1 MERSQGQVHHHVL
14 RLRRHQFGSFL
25 VENYKVDGEKE
36 NIDASTWNVYLFEKD
51 GPYADVLDYAYNLSE
66 NIKDKSARKQ
76 IMDITADLNDAIAD
90 ARVYVIAG
98 LQRKDAKGKL
108 VVPEHQSYSVGVSL
122 YSPVKDEPYQKYASV
137 YKASAFDAATQW
149 SKFLDVNQISV
160 MGEDAMNPC
169 NDSSWE
175 LFWLDD

>member
-1 MERSQGQVHHHVL
+1 MMRKLL
-14 RLRRHQFGSFL
+14 RLTLAALAAVLTLSVVSCNKEPVPADKWKDHKAKYTIRFYGCGGT
-25 VENYKVDGEKE
+25 NVDSQLE
-36 NIDASTWNVYLFEKD
+36 
-51 GPYADVLDYAYNLSE
+51 
-66 NIKDKSARKQ
+66 
-76 IMDITADLNDAIAD
+76 
-90 ARVYVIAG
+90 AG

-149 SKFLDVNQISV
+149 SKFLNVNQISV